1 MAEKDKEIASILYD
15 LKTKQEVY
23 ERLEKKMFGV
33 LESIKAIEEKLR
45 MREPSRFGLLD
56 KRSSL

>member
-1 MAEKDKEIASILYD
+1 MAENDKEISAILYD
-15 LKTKQEVY
+15 LKTKQEAY
-23 ERLEKKMFGV
+23 EKLEKKILGV
-33 LESIKAIEEKLR
+33 LESIKTIEEKLR